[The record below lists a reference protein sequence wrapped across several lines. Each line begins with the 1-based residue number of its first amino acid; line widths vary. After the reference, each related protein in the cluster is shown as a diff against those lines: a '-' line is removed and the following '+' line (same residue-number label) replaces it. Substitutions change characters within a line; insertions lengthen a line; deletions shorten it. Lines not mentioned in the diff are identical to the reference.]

1 MVCRILAI
9 TLFAITAITAII
21 IFFIGI
27 FHNINGFS
35 SGVSMT
41 PELMVLVLK
50 SSFSS
55 GDKLSQYGDK
65 LSFSGDMLCSPELPK
80 LFFSIFIMEV
90 LFFVFLSILIF
101 IARPFCKLVFIMLI
115 LLTNRFLSL
124 GHFYSYM

>member
-1 MVCRILAI
+1 MLFAVIKWMIVSNKMVCRILAI

-55 GDKLSQYGDK
+55 GDKLS
-65 LSFSGDMLCSPELPK
+65 FSGDMLCSPELPK
-80 LFFSIFIMEV
+80 LFFFYLYYGSI
-90 LFFVFLSILIF
+90 VF
-101 IARPFCKLVFIMLI
+101 
-115 LLTNRFLSL
+115 
-124 GHFYSYM
+124 